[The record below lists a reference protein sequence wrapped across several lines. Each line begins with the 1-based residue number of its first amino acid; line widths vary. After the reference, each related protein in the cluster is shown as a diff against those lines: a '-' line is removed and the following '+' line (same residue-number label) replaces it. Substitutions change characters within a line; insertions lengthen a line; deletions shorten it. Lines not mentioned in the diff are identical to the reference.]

1 MIERRNKIEY
11 KFIKFN
17 DNKEIMI
24 NILDVSLFFN
34 EKINGSNPYFN
45 ITFLFKNGNNLTLR
59 YELVNEDKYN
69 EDVNYLNSLKS
80 RR

>member
-1 MIERRNKIEY
+1 MEY

-17 DNKEIMI
+17 DNKKVAI
-24 NILDVSLFFN
+24 NILDVTLFFN
-34 EKINGSNPYFN
+34 EKINGSNSYFN

-59 YELVNEDKYN
+59 YELENEDKYN
-69 EDVNYLNSLKS
+69 EDVDCLNGLKS